1 MSTLDTHGRKHEEK
15 EVLGSR
21 DFEDEPHDE
30 EANPREDRSVMKSS
44 VEATHRHRVI
54 STGSGEKRLEADGFS
69 HFLRAQVLPDNRGK
83 FPKIFRW
90 SLLEK

>member
-15 EVLGSR
+15 EVLGQR
-21 DFEDEPHDE
+21 DFEDEAHDE

-54 STGSGEKRLEADGFS
+54 STGSGEKRLKADGFS
-69 HFLRAQVLPDNRGK
+69 DRDSRRFEDDRGSSRDSDHWE
-83 FPKIFRW
+83 FGLF
-90 SLLEK
+90 